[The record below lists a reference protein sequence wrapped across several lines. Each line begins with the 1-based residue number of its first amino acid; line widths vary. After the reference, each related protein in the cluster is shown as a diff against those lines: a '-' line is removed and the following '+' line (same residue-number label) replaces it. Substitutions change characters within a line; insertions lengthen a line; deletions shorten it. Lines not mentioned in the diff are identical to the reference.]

1 VGRACARGSRPR
13 TRYIA
18 QLDINP
24 ESVSGFRSLMPPSRG
39 SGLFA
44 PRAMS
49 ALQKYKVK
57 KIDLFSV
64 TVTNS
69 FLGERVGNKLQL
81 QLKRQLKKYENSPSN
96 QQKSCVYTYANPS
109 CRSSC
114 PGRGSV
120 GIPGG
125 IAASRCSADCTPAA
139 PDSKV
144 LHSRRFR
151 RIACSP

>member
-1 VGRACARGSRPR
+1 
-13 TRYIA
+13 
-18 QLDINP
+18 
-24 ESVSGFRSLMPPSRG
+24 
-39 SGLFA
+39 
-44 PRAMS
+44 MS

-64 TVTNS
+64 TVTKS

-81 QLKRQLKKYENSPSN
+81 QLQLKKYENSPTN

-109 CRSSC
+109 CRSSY

-125 IAASRCSADCTPAA
+125 IAARGCSADCTPAA

>member
-1 VGRACARGSRPR
+1 MGRACARGSGPR

-24 ESVSGFRSLMPPSRG
+24 ESVSGFRLLMPPSRG
-39 SGLFA
+39 SGLFK
-44 PRAMS
+44 PGGMS

-69 FLGERVGNKLQL
+69 FLGERVGNTKTPTPT
-81 QLKRQLKKYENSPSN
+81 KKYESSSSN

-109 CRSSC
+109 CRSPC
-114 PGRGSV
+114 PGRSGV
-120 GIPGG
+120 GISGS
-125 IAASRCSADCTPAA
+125 IAARRCSAAA
-139 PDSKV
+139 ANASV
-144 LHSRRFR
+144 NSTILQSGGF
-151 RIACSP
+151 